1 MEHFILRNL
10 QTDKIRFYT
19 AENAEEEIVSM
30 RFKLDLGIFPDK
42 ELQEEYAKTGL
53 ELYRFEITD
62 NENESL
68 K

>member
-10 QTDKIRFYT
+10 QTDKIRSYT

-30 RFKLDLGIFPDK
+30 RFRLDLGIFPDK